1 MVAERWVGVVQA
13 LPSPWAAFSVG
24 TAALSVGVAG
34 VDGEEKGCEEEDGGE
49 EKVHC
54 GGGT

>member
-1 MVAERWVGVVQA
+1 VVAERWVGVVQA